1 MRNINHELIKQADID
16 HAVSRYVDYY
26 VTDADATFYDYS
38 ETKNVVA
45 YGVVLDIFERI
56 NTEISD
62 RGITKLSIPGTGM
75 VNIEEKRALKREL
88 HRRLLAAISIMI
100 EKAEDEGYELDE
112 DHEDYVYANY
122 VIRSHRSTVL

>member
-1 MRNINHELIKQADID
+1 MRNINHELIKQGDID
-16 HAVSRYVDYY
+16 HAVKRYVDYY

-56 NTEISD
+56 NTDISD
-62 RGITKLSIPGTGM
+62 RGMVKLSIQGTGM
-75 VNIEEKRALKREL
+75 INVEEKKALKREL
-88 HRRLLAAISIMI
+88 HRRLLTAVQIMV
-100 EKAEDEGYELDE
+100 EKAEVENYTLDE

-122 VIRSHRSTVL
+122 VIEGTRNPVI